1 MPVTIQKTDG
11 STETIKSKR
20 PGRPKGAKDKQPRKP
35 PRHNTVQALRKKIIG
50 LERKVEEVTRENDR
64 LARGYE
70 NNPLVLVRD
79 SDKPVDP
86 AEVAEIANTPTGEV
100 RPGAA
105 HDPEDEVLAV
115 HDRRSRVARL
125 MLRGVPR
132 KQIADLLS
140 ISISTV
146 TADANAVRKHWRQN
160 VTRFSIEEAIGES
173 LDFYREVRNAA
184 LVEGT
189 NPVNKTSDCIAAINT
204 AIKAEDSKN
213 AFLARIGVWSLL
225 DEEKAQAFTGN
236 ATARLDQDGDDF
248 AKVVSFMSQA
258 AQGETV
264 DAEYD
269 DVSPVEH

>member
-1 MPVTIQKTDG
+1 MPVTIAKTDG
-11 STETIKSKR
+11 STETIKSAR

-79 SDKPVDP
+79 NDKPVDP
-86 AEVAEIANTPTGEV
+86 DELQQIANTPTGEV
-100 RPGAA
+100 KPGAA
-105 HDPEDEVLAV
+105 PIEDEVLAV

-132 KQIADLLS
+132 KQIGDLLS

-146 TADANAVRKHWRQN
+146 QADMNAVRKHWREN
-160 VTRFSIEEAIGES
+160 VTRFTIEEAIGES

-189 NPVNKTSDCIAAINT
+189 NPLNKTSDCIAAINT

-213 AFLARIGVWSLL
+213 AFLARLGVWQLL
-225 DEEKAQAFTGN
+225 DDEKAQAFTGQ
-236 ATARLDQDGDDF
+236 AQARLDQDGDDF